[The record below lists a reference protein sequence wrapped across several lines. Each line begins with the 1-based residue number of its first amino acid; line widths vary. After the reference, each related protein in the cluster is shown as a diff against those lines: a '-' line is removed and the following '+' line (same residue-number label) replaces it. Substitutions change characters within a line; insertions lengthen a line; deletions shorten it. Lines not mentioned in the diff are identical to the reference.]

1 MMSEETPESGIPPD
15 SYAPVTI
22 PAAPA
27 AIQGSS
33 LWGWR
38 DLALFL
44 PFAFLSLLASNL
56 LVVVGYAALKAM
68 AGGRVDA
75 KAVQNDPLF
84 LLTLQLVFYA
94 LLFGFLYLLVVAH
107 HRQPFWSS
115 FRWRKLTARQTMGYF
130 AGGFLLAVGVQFS
143 PTLLPDK
150 QDFPLEQMFTSP
162 HVALALGGFATLVA
176 PFMEELIF
184 RGFLFSIFERQ
195 VGLLFA
201 IVSTAVLFAA
211 LHIPEYSG
219 AWNHL
224 LLVFLVGVVFSLAR
238 GLTGSLA
245 PSVVLHF
252 AYNLSLMTG
261 LFFQTQHFRTLG
273 IVVAHG

>member
-1 MMSEETPESGIPPD
+1 MPEEMPESTPLTESSASVAGPED
-15 SYAPVTI
+15 QPV
-22 PAAPA
+22 AR
-27 AIQGSS
+27 GSN

-38 DLALFL
+38 DLAVFL
-44 PFAFLSLLASNL
+44 PFAFISLLAANL
-56 LVVVGYAALKAM
+56 LIVASYVAAKSL
-68 AGGRVDA
+68 AGQHVDP

-115 FRWRKLTARQTMGYF
+115 FKWRKPTGRQFYGYML
-130 AGGFLLAVGVQFS
+130 GGFFMALGVQFA

-162 HVALALGGFATLVA
+162 QVALALGAFATLVA

-195 VGLLFA
+195 IGMLFA
-201 IVSTAVLFAA
+201 VIATAVLFAA
-211 LHIPEYSG
+211 LHIPEYRG

-224 LLVFLVGVVFSLAR
+224 LLIFLVGVVFSLAR
-238 GLTGSLA
+238 GLSGSLT

-252 AYNLSLMTG
+252 AYNFSLMTG
-261 LFFQTQHFRTLG
+261 LFFETQHFHKLG
-273 IVVAHG
+273 LMIAP